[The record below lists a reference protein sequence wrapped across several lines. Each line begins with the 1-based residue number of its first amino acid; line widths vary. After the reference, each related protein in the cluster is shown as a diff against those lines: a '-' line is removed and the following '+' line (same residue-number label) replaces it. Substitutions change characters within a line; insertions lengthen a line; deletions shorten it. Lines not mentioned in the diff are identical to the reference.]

1 MAGRSFSPPARRFEP
16 HVLRGRK
23 RWTVSVRLVPGPQYE
38 PEAWRPLLAGRFEVA
53 AADRVGLRIAGPAVP
68 GGEITSE
75 GIPIGAVQV
84 PPSGDPLVL
93 LNDRGTLGG
102 YTKPAVVH
110 PKDLAVLGQLRE
122 GDVLTFRAGQR
133 GVPKT

>member
-1 MAGRSFSPPARRFEP
+1 MTE
-16 HVLRGRK
+16 
-23 RWTVSVRLVPGPQYE
+23 TVTD
-38 PEAWRPLLAGRFEVA
+38 AVA
-53 AADRVGLRIAGPAVP
+53 AVEAA
-68 GGEITSE
+68 

-84 PPSGDPLVL
+84 PPSGDQLVL

-110 PKDLAVLGQLRE
+110 PKDLSLLGQLRE
-122 GDVLTFRAGQR
+122 GDVLTFRPAQR